1 MGDLFSGFR
10 RNWHALVI
18 VGLVLLV
25 LQIAIFV
32 MMWALGLPLLPH
44 TEGPITVTEYVEMF
58 EGKEWILALG
68 FLLTVVVKGAL
79 WFVPP
84 LVAFHGMSAGHAMR
98 WSIYAAA
105 ENLGA
110 MMTYGA
116 ALLCLFFLSLL
127 PYALGLLVAIP
138 MMAIST
144 FVGYR
149 EVFETDRGQTT
160 VVDR

>member
-1 MGDLFSGFR
+1 
-10 RNWHALVI
+10 
-18 VGLVLLV
+18 
-25 LQIAIFV
+25 
-32 MMWALGLPLLPH
+32 
-44 TEGPITVTEYVEMF
+44 
-58 EGKEWILALG
+58 
-68 FLLTVVVKGAL
+68 
-79 WFVPP
+79 
-84 LVAFHGMSAGHAMR
+84 MR